1 MRYKWLNVEWPLSIA
16 QLAARMKSME
26 FNSTQQ
32 HGFVIDKIRDDA
44 LEARYIE
51 KINYTDTITDP
62 FGNETSFDRMEYRQS
77 AFRLTKAPPTLEFIN
92 SPRSLQ
98 AVLSRFSEI
107 TDFTVSI
114 EELQVDVLV
123 WAEELLKSVKGA
135 GDLDSMQISRLE
147 LGNKVIAKV
156 LVSGEKDIKDA
167 CAQLIGDRKHTLEK
181 IRVRLHP
188 PLKGTIVLSNGGAAT
203 LSIEEVSEYVV
214 SLLRASLNVALSE
227 GKPI

>member
-32 HGFVIDKIRDDA
+32 HGFVIDKVRDDT

-51 KINYTDTITDP
+51 KVNYTDTITDP

-123 WAEELLKSVKGA
+123 WAENLLKAVRGA
-135 GDLDSMQISRLE
+135 GSLDSMQISRLE
-147 LGNKVIAKV
+147 LGNKVFAKV
-156 LVSGEKDIKDA
+156 LVSGEEDIKDA
-167 CAQLIGDRKHTLEK
+167 CDQLIGDRKYTLEK

-188 PLKGTIVLSNGGAAT
+188 PLKGTIVLSNGGSAT
-203 LSIEEVSEYVV
+203 LSFEEVSEHVA
-214 SLLRASLNVALSE
+214 SLLRGSLNAALSD

>member
-1 MRYKWLNVEWPLSIA
+1 MRFKWLNVEWPLSIA

-26 FNSTQQ
+26 FNSAQQ
-32 HGFVIDKIRDDA
+32 HGFVIDKVRDDT

-62 FGNETSFDRMEYRQS
+62 FGNETRFDRTEYRES
-77 AFRLTKAPPTLEFIN
+77 AFRLTQTSPSLELIN

-114 EELQVDVLV
+114 EEMQVDVMA
-123 WAEELLKSVKGA
+123 WAEELLITLKGA
-135 GDLDSMQISRLE
+135 AGLDSMQISKLE
-147 LGNKVIAKV
+147 LGNKAFAKL

-167 CAQLIGDRKHTLEK
+167 CAQLVGDRKHILEK
-181 IRVRLHP
+181 IRVRLQP
-188 PLKGTIVLSNGGAAT
+188 PFKGTIVLSNGGAAT
-203 LSIEEVSEYVV
+203 LSVEEVNEHLIC
-214 SLLRASLNVALSE
+214 LLRKSLNVALS
-227 GKPI
+227 GDKRI

>member
-1 MRYKWLNVEWPLSIA
+1 MRYKWLSVEWPLSIA

-32 HGFVIDKIRDDA
+32 HGFVIDKVRDDT

-62 FGNETSFDRMEYRQS
+62 FGNETSFDRTEYRES
-77 AFRLTKAPPTLEFIN
+77 AFRLTKTSPSLEFIN

-114 EELQVDVLV
+114 EELQVDVLA
-123 WAEELLKSVKGA
+123 WAEELLKAVKGA
-135 GDLDSMQISRLE
+135 GGLDSMQISKLE
-147 LGNKVIAKV
+147 LGNKAFAKL

-167 CAQLIGDRKHTLEK
+167 CAQLVGDRKHTLEK
-181 IRVRLHP
+181 IRVRLQP
-188 PLKGTIVLSNGGAAT
+188 PLKGTIVLSNGGSAT
-203 LSIEEVSEYVV
+203 LSVEEVSEHVV
-214 SLLRASLNVALSE
+214 CLLRGSLNVALSE

>member
-32 HGFVIDKIRDDA
+32 HGFVIDKVRDDT
-44 LEARYIE
+44 LEARYVERIS
-51 KINYTDTITDP
+51 YTDTIIDP

-107 TDFTVSI
+107 SDFTVSI

-123 WAEELLKSVKGA
+123 WAEELLKAVRGA
-135 GDLDSMQISRLE
+135 GVLDSMQISRLE
-147 LGNKVIAKV
+147 LGNKVFAKV

-181 IRVRLHP
+181 IRVRLHS

-203 LSIEEVSEYVV
+203 LSIEEVSEHVA
-214 SLLRASLNVALSE
+214 SLLRGALNLALTE